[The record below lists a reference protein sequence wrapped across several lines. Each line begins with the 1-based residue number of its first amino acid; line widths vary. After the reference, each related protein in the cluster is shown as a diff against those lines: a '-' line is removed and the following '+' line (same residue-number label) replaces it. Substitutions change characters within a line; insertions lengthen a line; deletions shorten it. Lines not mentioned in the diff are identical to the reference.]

1 MIYNIPV
8 MSFCCALLSNHLRD
22 FNKHSK
28 LADCARSLLVIYI
41 LHDIFYLSLT
51 CRIIFNFLAVDSSA
65 NLKLT
70 ILLCKRRKWCLC
82 WVNVW
87 KKKNYLEVCVFIV
100 QGGLVWDDLLL
111 NSLKNKNLLKL
122 CVCMGKNSGGKE
134 MFK

>member
-1 MIYNIPV
+1 MIYNTPV

-87 KKKNYLEVCVFIV
+87 KKKLPWSLCLYCSGWLSLRWSFVEFTKKQKFVKVVCVYGEKFR
-100 QGGLVWDDLLL
+100 W
-111 NSLKNKNLLKL
+111 
-122 CVCMGKNSGGKE
+122 
-134 MFK
+134 